1 MSELKH
7 WLEESSEADEFERAI
22 LRAGLDAEPPEA
34 KRDQIWSA
42 LMATLAVAP
51 LAAATTSA
59 RAATAKAAVAGVNKT
74 ATVLLAVGKGFLVGL
89 AAYGTAAGVGELAD
103 RRSAPHSRSSPAP
116 QASAPVRGTSRDNE
130 PSSTAST
137 AILLHA
143 NEEAHLM
150 PRAIQRGIAS
160 PNARARAPQDLAAVL
175 PSVATFDDSGQPNG
189 ARLSQLEA
197 ETRALRSARNEL
209 RAGKLADAFAT
220 LETSRRQVTVPE
232 LYQEREALMI
242 ELLYRSGQVT
252 AAEQRARAFLSHFPE
267 SPHAQQ
273 IRRFVAR

>member
-1 MSELKH
+1 
-7 WLEESSEADEFERAI
+7 
-22 LRAGLDAEPPEA
+22 
-34 KRDQIWSA
+34 
-42 LMATLAVAP
+42 
-51 LAAATTSA
+51 
-59 RAATAKAAVAGVNKT
+59 
-74 ATVLLAVGKGFLVGL
+74 
-89 AAYGTAAGVGELAD
+89 
-103 RRSAPHSRSSPAP
+103 
-116 QASAPVRGTSRDNE
+116 
-130 PSSTAST
+130 
-137 AILLHA
+137 
-143 NEEAHLM
+143 M

-242 ELLYRSGQVT
+242 ELLQRSGQT
-252 AAEQRARAFLSHFPE
+252 SAAKERAQAFLSRFPE
-267 SPHAQQ
+267 SPHSEQLRQ
-273 IRRFVAR
+273 LVLR